1 LPAQRAIAAPA
12 LKTCQAGFCFVQ
24 KTLRAR
30 FAILGDMNRK
40 RLPLAVALA
49 ACSFSLGAVADDNTI
64 WLQVTPSGHFTPA
77 DGREIKVPSWH
88 INQAVAS
95 KVIERFHSTKT
106 KRVVDYEHQTL
117 RKEENG
123 QPAPAA
129 GWYKD
134 LEWREGEGL
143 FAQVQLTARAAQYI
157 AEGEYQYFSPV
168 FLYHQTT
175 GDVLD
180 VQMGALTNAPAI
192 DGMQELSL
200 RAAASFGCFDDS
212 SEENPVNQLLLALI
226 AALGLAENTTEEQAV
241 AALSAHNTNLRKA
254 LGLDD
259 KATGEA
265 LVAACTGL
273 KAKATTSAVDPA
285 KFVPVDVVQS
295 LQGEVAALTARL
307 GERDQKDLDG
317 EITAALEDGRLHKGM
332 ESWARD
338 LGKSNRAALT
348 AYLDTA
354 APIAALT
361 RSQTEGKPPLPDEKT
376 GLTQEELAVCSSMG
390 VSPEQFKAAK
400 EA

>member
-1 LPAQRAIAAPA
+1 M
-12 LKTCQAGFCFVQ
+12 KT
-24 KTLRAR
+24 
-30 FAILGDMNRK
+30 K
-40 RLPLAVALA
+40 RLPLAVAIA
-49 ACSFSLGAVADDNTI
+49 ACSYSLGSVADDNTI
-64 WLQVTPSGHFTPA
+64 WLQVTPAGHFTPA

-95 KVIERFHSTKT
+95 KVIERFHATKN
-106 KRVVDYEHQTL
+106 KRVIDYEHQTL

-129 GWYKD
+129 GWYTD
-134 LEWREGEGL
+134 LQWREGEGL
-143 FAQVQLTARAAQYI
+143 FAQVQLTARAANYI

-168 FLYHQTT
+168 FLYHPTT

-241 AALSAHNTNLRKA
+241 AALSAHTANLRKA

-259 KATGEA
+259 KANGDA
-265 LVAACTGL
+265 LIAACTGL
-273 KAKATTSAVDPA
+273 KAKAAINVDTSQ
-285 KFVPVDVVQS
+285 FVPLSVVDGMKAELV
-295 LQGEVAALTARL
+295 ALTARL
-307 GERDQKDLDG
+307 GERDERDL
-317 EITAALEDGRLHKGM
+317 EEQITGALEDGRLHTTM
-332 ESWARD
+332 EAWARD

-348 AYLDTA
+348 AYLNTA
-354 APIAALT
+354 APIAALA
-361 RSQTEGKPPLPDEKT
+361 RSQTQGKAPVADEKT
-376 GLTQEELAVCSSMG
+376 GLTENELAVCSRLG
-390 VSPEQFKAAK
+390 LTHEQFKAAK
-400 EA
+400 VEEQ

>member
-1 LPAQRAIAAPA
+1 M
-12 LKTCQAGFCFVQ
+12 KT
-24 KTLRAR
+24 
-30 FAILGDMNRK
+30 K
-40 RLPLAVALA
+40 RLSLAVALA
-49 ACSFSLGAVADDNTI
+49 ACSFSLGSVADDNTI
-64 WLQVTPSGHFTPA
+64 WLQVTPAGHFTPA

-88 INQAVAS
+88 INQAIAS

-106 KRVVDYEHQTL
+106 RRVVDYEHQTL

-129 GWYKD
+129 GWYTD
-134 LEWREGEGL
+134 LQWREGEGL

-168 FLYHQTT
+168 FAYHKIT

-212 SEENPVNQLLLALI
+212 SEENPVNPLLLALI

-241 AALSAHNTNLRKA
+241 AALSAHTTNLRNA

-259 KATGEA
+259 KANGDA
-265 LVAACTGL
+265 LIAACTGL
-273 KAKATTSAVDPA
+273 KAKAAISTDPS
-285 KFVPVDVVQS
+285 KFVPLSVVDGMKVE
-295 LQGEVAALTARL
+295 LAALTARL
-307 GERDQKDLDG
+307 GERDEKDL
-317 EITAALEDGRLHKGM
+317 ESQITGALEDGRLHNSM
-332 ESWARD
+332 EGWARD

-361 RSQTEGKPPLPDEKT
+361 RSQTQGKPPVPDEKT
-376 GLTQEELAVCSSMG
+376 GLTQEEQAVCSQMG
-390 VSPEQFKAAK
+390 LTAEQFKAAK

>member
-1 LPAQRAIAAPA
+1 M
-12 LKTCQAGFCFVQ
+12 KT
-24 KTLRAR
+24 
-30 FAILGDMNRK
+30 K

-49 ACSFSLGAVADDNTI
+49 ACSFVLGAPAADNTI
-64 WLQVTPSGHFTPA
+64 WVQVTPAGHFLPA

-88 INQAVAS
+88 INQAVAT
-95 KVIERFHSTKT
+95 KVIERFHARKN

-117 RKEENG
+117 LKEENG

-129 GWYKD
+129 GWYQA

-157 AEGEYQYFSPV
+157 ANGEYQYFSPV
-168 FLYHQTT
+168 FLYHPTT

-212 SEENPVNQLLLALI
+212 SEENPVNPLLLALI

-241 AALSAHNTNLRKA
+241 AALSAHTTNLRKL

-259 KATGEA
+259 GETFAPA

-273 KAKATTSAVDPA
+273 KAKAAISVDPA
-285 KFVPVDVVQS
+285 QFVPVTVVEG
-295 LQGEVAALTARL
+295 LKADLAALTARL
-307 GERDQKDLDG
+307 GERDEKDLDSQ
-317 EITAALEDGRLHKGM
+317 ITAGLEDGRLHKTM
-332 ESWARD
+332 EDWARD

-348 AYLDTA
+348 AYLDKA
-354 APIAALT
+354 QPIAAIAG
-361 RSQTEGKPPLPDEKT
+361 SQTHGKPPVADEKT
-376 GLTQEELAVCSSMG
+376 GLTQEELAVCSAMG
-390 VSPEQFKAAK
+390 LTAEQFKAAK

>member
-1 LPAQRAIAAPA
+1 M
-12 LKTCQAGFCFVQ
+12 KT
-24 KTLRAR
+24 
-30 FAILGDMNRK
+30 K

-49 ACSFSLGAVADDNTI
+49 ACSYSLGAPAADNTI
-64 WLQVTPSGHFTPA
+64 WLQVTPAGHFKPA

-88 INQAVAS
+88 INQAVAT
-95 KVIERFHSTKT
+95 KVIERFHATKN

-129 GWYKD
+129 GWYTD
-134 LEWREGEGL
+134 LQWREGEGL

-157 AEGEYQYFSPV
+157 ADGEYQYFSPV
-168 FLYHQTT
+168 FLYHPTT

-212 SEENPVNQLLLALI
+212 PEENPVNQLLQALI

-241 AALSAHNTNLRKA
+241 AALSAHTTNLRKL

-259 KATGEA
+259 KAGGEA
-265 LVAACTGL
+265 MLAACTGL
-273 KAKATTSAVDPA
+273 KAKATATPDPSQ
-285 KFVPVDVVQS
+285 FVSLSVVE
-295 LQGEVAALTARL
+295 GMRAEMAALTARL
-307 GERDQKDLDG
+307 GERDEKDLDSQ
-317 EITAALEDGRLHKGM
+317 ITAALEDGRLAKPM
-332 ESWARD
+332 EEWARE

-348 AYLDTA
+348 AYLDKA
-354 APIAALT
+354 APIAALAS
-361 RSQTEGKPPLPDEKT
+361 SQTQGKPPVTDEKT
-376 GLTQEELAVCSSMG
+376 GLTQEEQAVCSAMG
-390 VSPEQFKAAK
+390 LTAEQFKAAK
-400 EA
+400 AEEQ

>member
-1 LPAQRAIAAPA
+1 M
-12 LKTCQAGFCFVQ
+12 KT
-24 KTLRAR
+24 
-30 FAILGDMNRK
+30 K

-49 ACSFSLGAVADDNTI
+49 ACSFALGAPAADNTI
-64 WLQVTPSGHFTPA
+64 WVQVTPAGHFLPA

-88 INQAVAS
+88 INQAVAT
-95 KVIERFHSTKT
+95 KVIERFHARKN

-117 RKEENG
+117 LKEENG

-129 GWYKD
+129 GWYQA

-168 FLYHQTT
+168 FLYHPTT

-212 SEENPVNQLLLALI
+212 PEENPVNQLLQALI

-241 AALSAHNTNLRKA
+241 AALSAHTTNLRKL
-254 LGLDD
+254 LGLDEG
-259 KATGEA
+259 AVFGEA

-273 KAKATTSAVDPA
+273 KAKAATSVDPSQ
-285 KFVPVDVVQS
+285 FVPLSVVEG
-295 LQGEVAALTARL
+295 LKADMAALTARL
-307 GERDQKDLDG
+307 GERDEKDLDSQIQG
-317 EITAALEDGRLHKGM
+317 ALEDGRLHKTM
-332 ESWARD
+332 EEWARD

-348 AYLDTA
+348 AYLDKA
-354 APIAALT
+354 QPIAAIAG
-361 RSQTEGKPPLPDEKT
+361 SQTGGKPPVADEKT
-376 GLTQEELAVCSSMG
+376 GLTQDELAVCSAMG
-390 VSPEQFKAAK
+390 LTTEQFKAAK
-400 EA
+400 AEEQ

>member
-1 LPAQRAIAAPA
+1 M
-12 LKTCQAGFCFVQ
+12 KT
-24 KTLRAR
+24 
-30 FAILGDMNRK
+30 K
-40 RLPLAVALA
+40 RLSLALALA
-49 ACSFSLGAVADDNTI
+49 ACSYSLGSVADDNTI
-64 WLQVTPSGHFTPA
+64 WLQVTPAGHFTPA

-95 KVIERFHSTKT
+95 KVIERFHSTKN
-106 KRVVDYEHQTL
+106 KRVIDYEHQTL

-129 GWYKD
+129 GWYTD
-134 LEWREGEGL
+134 LQWREGEGL
-143 FAQVQLTARAAQYI
+143 FAKVQLTARAANYI

-168 FLYHQTT
+168 FLYHPTT

-241 AALSAHNTNLRKA
+241 AALSAHTTNLRKA

-259 KATGEA
+259 KANGEA
-265 LVAACTGL
+265 LIAACTGL
-273 KAKATTSAVDPA
+273 KAKAAISVDPSQ
-285 KFVPVDVVQS
+285 FVPVSAVAGMQADI
-295 LQGEVAALTARL
+295 AALTARL
-307 GERDQKDLDG
+307 GERDEKDLEG
-317 EITAALEDGRLHKGM
+317 QITGALEDGRLHKSM
-332 ESWARD
+332 EGWARD

-361 RSQTEGKPPLPDEKT
+361 RSQTQGQPPVPDEKT
-376 GLTQEELAVCSSMG
+376 GLTTDELAVCSAMG
-390 VSPEQFKAAK
+390 VTPEQFKAAK